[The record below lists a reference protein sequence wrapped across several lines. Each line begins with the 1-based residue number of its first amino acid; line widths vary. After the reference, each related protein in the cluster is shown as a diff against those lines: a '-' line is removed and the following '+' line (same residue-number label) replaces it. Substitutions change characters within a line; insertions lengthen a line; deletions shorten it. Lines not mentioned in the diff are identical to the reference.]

1 MEGQRENMLKSKYFW
16 LHIGAMV
23 LALCLLIA
31 AVFFILGIYTHHG
44 EKIPIPKLIDV
55 NVERA
60 GEMADGAGFEVI
72 VADSV
77 FVVGKRG
84 GIIVAQNPAP
94 GSFAKEGRKIYIT
107 VTKYSA
113 DMVSISTLPAL
124 YGKSYEL
131 KKKVLL
137 EGFEI
142 QSSIAGYQFDKGDP
156 GQILK
161 VLLGTDTII
170 DQNGIAD
177 NINIPRGGKLR
188 FILSSKEGGKVEIPD
203 LVCKTY
209 DEAVFL
215 TTNNVHLVIR
225 SGQGGTYIITQEP
238 AFSPG
243 SVVERGDSIYVE
255 LSDAR
260 PPSCPEIGE

>member
-16 LHIGAMV
+16 IHIGGMV
-23 LALCLLIA
+23 IALCLLV
-31 AVFFILGIYTHHG
+31 AVVFSILGIYTHHG
-44 EKIPIPKLIDV
+44 EKIPIPKLIDTKV
-55 NVERA
+55 SLAE
-60 GEMADGAGFEVI
+60 ETADNAGFEVI

-84 GIIVAQNPAP
+84 GIIVAQNPSP
-94 GSFAKEGRKIYIT
+94 GSYAKEGRKIYIT

-113 DMVSISTLPAL
+113 DMISISTLPAL

-137 EGFEI
+137 DGFEI

-161 VLLGTDTII
+161 VLLGSDTII
-170 DQNGIAD
+170 DHNGISE

-188 FILSSKEGGKVEIPD
+188 FILSSKEGGNVEIPD

-209 DEAVFL
+209 DEAMFL
-215 TTNNVHLVIR
+215 TASNVQLVIR
-225 SGQGGTYIITQEP
+225 SGQGSEYIVTQDP
-238 AFSPG
+238 PYSPG
-243 SVVERGDSIYVE
+243 ATVERGDSIFID
-255 LSDAR
+255 LSDTK
-260 PPSCPEIGE
+260 PSSCPEVE